1 MPCQFLQT
9 QGGRATVAGAHCAG
23 SLTVSPD
30 CLPGTAPPGAAPL
43 DAPPLPAPAPHAATH
58 LPDAPA
64 GTQQGPSRPAAAFWL
79 TRGPPRGLVA
89 DRTNS
94 WLYVP
99 LLHAAAADLAPSAL
113 ESWRADPRA
122 SVWWEQARQLLAT
135 SAPVAPQT
143 LIAALARTAET
154 APENARHLPDLV
166 ARVHDAGLPHG
177 SLVHAGCRMAISSRR
192 YRKFSSNAS
201 VAMPSHQ
208 RSTVTRTASV
218 QTPPPCLQLRWLT
231 DPPPPNSPDRRL
243 CRQPPPCM
251 MNMMTDLPLVMSPE
265 RPCSATPTQLHQS
278 RHQQR
283 RIP

>member
-1 MPCQFLQT
+1 MGARAHPVRHWHSRVAPGWLCPGCATEVALDALPIPADAGGPCHRCGSALRWEFDRVTGLSSWSCT
-9 QGGRATVAGAHCAG
+9 AGCTG
-23 SLTVSPD
+23 P
-30 CLPGTAPPGAAPL
+30 AAPL

-89 DRTNS
+89 

-154 APENARHLPDLV
+154 APENAHHLPDLV
-166 ARVHDAGLPHG
+166 ARIHDAGLPNG
-177 SLVHAGCRMAISSRR
+177 SLVHAGWAVRQLREPDGYLLFAGAGSSSR
-192 YRKFSSNAS
+192 
-201 VAMPSHQ
+201 M
-208 RSTVTRTASV
+208 
-218 QTPPPCLQLRWLT
+218 LRW
-231 DPPPPNSPDRRL
+231 
-243 CRQPPPCM
+243 PCPRISARPSLGP
-251 MNMMTDLPLVMSPE
+251 LPS
-265 RPCSATPTQLHQS
+265 RPRAIVCSSAG
-278 RHQQR
+278 
-283 RIP
+283 